1 LFFSFYN
8 LPSNFRGYG
17 PHLIRV
23 CIRQIASLNHL
34 LNNLQ
39 YYVASP
45 STCLHFSRLLRVNG
59 RRSHRI
65 GEARHPRAI
74 LKLNGRSIGNRE
86 CLSFRNHFQR
96 RSNTV
101 PLTEIAQ
108 FVPPDLQ
115 AGGTT
120 HLGAAIK
127 LLMDCIEREVNKST
141 AQVKGDW
148 KPLIF
153 IMSDGDPSDDH
164 RAFANELKTRRY
176 ANIIAL
182 ACGDAAPANALKDI
196 TESVLQMRDMSPG
209 AFKQF
214 FKWVSQSIKQTSQK
228 CSASPNDVASGIS
241 LPPPPQGITIVP

>member
-1 LFFSFYN
+1 MSLRRLPVYILADCSGSMAGDPIESVKQGIRELCSNLMGDPSAIESAYLSVITFSD
-8 LPSNFRGYG
+8 
-17 PHLIRV
+17 
-23 CIRQIASLNHL
+23 
-34 LNNLQ
+34 
-39 YYVASP
+39 
-45 STCLHFSRLLRVNG
+45 
-59 RRSHRI
+59 
-65 GEARHPRAI
+65 EAT
-74 LKLNGRSIGNRE
+74 
-86 CLSFRNHFQR
+86 QV
-96 RSNTV
+96 V

-176 ANIIAL
+176 ANVIAL

-228 CSASPNDVASGIS
+228 CSASPNDVAQGIS

>member
-1 LFFSFYN
+1 MAGDPIESVKQGIRELSSNLMGDPSAIESAYLSVITFSD
-8 LPSNFRGYG
+8 
-17 PHLIRV
+17 
-23 CIRQIASLNHL
+23 
-34 LNNLQ
+34 
-39 YYVASP
+39 
-45 STCLHFSRLLRVNG
+45 
-59 RRSHRI
+59 
-65 GEARHPRAI
+65 EAT
-74 LKLNGRSIGNRE
+74 
-86 CLSFRNHFQR
+86 QV
-96 RSNTV
+96 V